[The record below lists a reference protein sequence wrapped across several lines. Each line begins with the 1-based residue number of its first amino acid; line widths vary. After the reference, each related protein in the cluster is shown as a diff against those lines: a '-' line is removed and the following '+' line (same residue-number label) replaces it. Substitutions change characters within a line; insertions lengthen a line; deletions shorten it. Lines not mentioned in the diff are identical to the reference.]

1 MRKRTGP
8 CVSRGLFFCVFFGT
22 APFGRIPKSESET
35 MARFKTLDDL
45 EVSGKSVLVR
55 VDFNVP
61 MRDGQVTDDTRIR
74 RALPTIKELSAAGAK
89 VLLLSHFGRPKG
101 KVVPEM
107 SLKPVVEPLAAA
119 LGSGVAFASDCIG
132 PEAEAV
138 VSSLSEGGVALLE
151 NLRFHAGEEANDPAF
166 VAALAKLGDVYLGDA
181 FSAAHRAH
189 ASVDGL
195 ARVLPAGAGRLMEAE
210 LVHLESALGNP
221 ERPVAAVVG
230 GAKISSKLDL
240 LGNLVEKV
248 DLLVIGGGMANTF
261 LNAQGIAVGASLCE
275 YDMAETARRILD
287 RAEEEGCDVILPS
300 DAVVAK
306 ELAAGAENQTVPVR
320 EVPADTMILDA
331 GPDTASDLASRLGA
345 CKTLVWNGPLGCFE
359 FPPFDAATNA
369 VAQAAAGLTKSGSL
383 LSVAGG
389 GDTVA
394 ALAHAGVAGDF
405 SYISTAGGA
414 FLEWLEGKTLPG
426 VKALEESA

>member
-1 MRKRTGP
+1 
-8 CVSRGLFFCVFFGT
+8 
-22 APFGRIPKSESET
+22 

-45 EVSGKSVLVR
+45 EVAGKTVLVR

-61 MRDGQVTDDTRIR
+61 MRDGKVTDDTRIR

-101 KVVPEM
+101 KAVPEM
-107 SLKPVVEPLAAA
+107 SLQPVVGPLAAV
-119 LGSGVAFASDCIG
+119 LGSQVTFASDCIG

-138 VSSLSEGGVALLE
+138 VSGLGDGEVALLE
-151 NLRFHAGEEANDPAF
+151 NLRFHAGEEANDPDF

-195 ARVLPAGAGRLMEAE
+195 ARALPAGAGRLMQAE
-210 LVHLESALGNP
+210 LEHLGSALGNP

-261 LNAQGIAVGASLCE
+261 LNAQGIGVGASLCE
-275 YDMAETARRILD
+275 YDMAETARQILD
-287 RAEEEGCDVILPS
+287 RAEEDGCDVILPS

-306 ELAAGAENQTVPVR
+306 KLAAGAECQIVPVR

-331 GPDTASDLASRLGA
+331 GPDTAADLARRLAA

-359 FPPFDAATNA
+359 FPPFDAATNQ
-369 VAQAAAGLTKSGSL
+369 VAQAAAALTKSGSL

-394 ALAHAGVAGDF
+394 ALAHAGVAESF

-426 VKALEESA
+426 VKALEDAA